1 MGWSNI
7 IYRTKMSFLVEG
19 PRQISFERWNDDT
32 CPEYS
37 IILSECRCF
46 DYHTRLG
53 ELEYD
58 IYNSPPSSF

>member
-1 MGWSNI
+1 
-7 IYRTKMSFLVEG
+7 MSFLVEG